1 MALGYVRSRRES
13 TEKMPP
19 LAVLI
24 GVDGSDTALEAAR
37 SWSRWQ
43 GNPGA
48 LRIALVS
55 AAPPPPH
62 FWAEPG
68 IDPRRIEE
76 VSLSLGV
83 RQLEAAR
90 ELFAETQ
97 LAWASN
103 VRVGPAAAVIVEEAV
118 KSGADLVVL
127 GTRGLSP
134 LRGLLIGSV
143 ALRVAQTSPVPVW
156 LRPRRALPI
165 KALGEALTVL
175 CPVDGSANAERAARW
190 IGQAAPH
197 FGDVTVEL
205 LSVQPPFSLAEGLLD
220 SLPQRL
226 DHWSQRIGA
235 AAINSARAALPA
247 AGLRLREVVRTGDAI
262 EEIDRRAGE
271 IEADVIVLGTRG
283 LGALGQTLLGSVS
296 GGLLQTGTRAMI
308 VVP

>member
-1 MALGYVRSRRES
+1 MALGQVQWRRES
-13 TEKMPP
+13 TEEMPP

-24 GVDGSDTALEAAR
+24 GIDGSDTALEAAR

-48 LRIALVS
+48 LRIALVN

-62 FWAEPG
+62 FWTEPG
-68 IDPRRIEE
+68 VDPRRIEE
-76 VSLSLGV
+76 GSLSLGA

-90 ELFAETQ
+90 ELFADTQ
-97 LAWASN
+97 LEWASN

-156 LRPRRALPI
+156 LQPRRAFPI

-175 CPVDGSANAERAARW
+175 CPVDGSASAERATRW
-190 IGQAAPH
+190 IGQAALH

-205 LSVQPPFSLAEGLLD
+205 LSVQPPFSLVEGLLD
-220 SLPQRL
+220 ALPQRL

-235 AAINSARAALPA
+235 AAISSARAALPA
-247 AGLRLREVVRTGDAI
+247 TGLRLREVVRTGDAI
-262 EEIDRRAGE
+262 EEIDRRADE
-271 IEADVIVLGTRG
+271 IDADVIVLGTRG

-296 GGLLQTGTRAMI
+296 GGLLQTGTRTMI

>member
-1 MALGYVRSRRES
+1 MI
-13 TEKMPP
+13 P
-19 LAVLI
+19 LTVLI

-37 SWSRWQ
+37 SWAHWQ

-48 LRIALVS
+48 LRIALFS

-68 IDPRRIEE
+68 IDPRRIE
-76 VSLSLGV
+76 VGLLSLGA
-83 RQLEAAR
+83 RQIEAASG
-90 ELFAETQ
+90 LFADTQ
-97 LAWASN
+97 LAWTSR
-103 VRVGPAAAVIVEEAV
+103 VGVGPAAEVIVAEAV
-118 KSGADLVVL
+118 KVGAELVVL

-143 ALRVAQTSPVPVW
+143 ALRVAQTSPMPVW
-156 LRPRRALPI
+156 LRPMRAFPI

-175 CPVDGSANAERAARW
+175 CPVDGSVNAERAARW

-220 SLPQRL
+220 ALPQRL
-226 DHWSQRIGA
+226 DHWSQRVGA

-247 AGLRLREVVRTGDAI
+247 TGLRLRELVRTGDAI
-262 EEIDRRAGE
+262 EEIDRRADE
-271 IEADVIVLGTRG
+271 IDADVIVLGTRG
-283 LGALGQTLLGSVS
+283 LGALGQALLGSVS
-296 GGLLQTGTRAMI
+296 GGLLQTGTRTMI
-308 VVP
+308 LVP

>member
-1 MALGYVRSRRES
+1 M
-13 TEKMPP
+13 TP
-19 LAVLI
+19 LHVLI
-24 GVDGSDTALEAAR
+24 GVDGSETALEAAR
-37 SWSRWQ
+37 SWARWQ
-43 GNPGA
+43 GSPAA
-48 LRIALVS
+48 LSIALVT
-55 AAPPPPH
+55 AASPPPH
-62 FWAEPG
+62 FWTKSG
-68 IDPRRIEE
+68 IDSRLIEE
-76 VSLSLGV
+76 GSLSLGA
-83 RQLEAAR
+83 RRLEAAR
-90 ELFAETQ
+90 ELFADTQ
-97 LAWASN
+97 LAWASS

-118 KSGADLVVL
+118 KIDADLVVL

-156 LRPRRALPI
+156 LRPTRAFPI

-190 IGQAAPH
+190 IGQAALH

-220 SLPQRL
+220 ALPQRL

-235 AAINSARAALPA
+235 EAINAARAALPA
-247 AGLRLREVVRTGDAI
+247 AGLRLREVVRTGNAI
-262 EEIDRRAGE
+262 EEINRRADE
-271 IEADVIVLGTRG
+271 IDADLIVLGTRG

-296 GGLLQTGTRAMI
+296 GGLLQTGTRTTI